1 MATFTKLSRT
11 ELEELARDRYRQ
23 MFPEGRPRARPPR
36 NVGTVLVVTGA
47 DRFEIPY
54 RGRMYE
60 LLPVSFEDGLRL
72 TQAQTVI
79 EELEGE
85 RRPTQEDS
93 EAYARALRL
102 VVRMTCRYLLPRG
115 RLRRL
120 RWRLRIGRNP
130 FRRAT
135 EAELGELLGFFL
147 GCRMRSRVRY
157 PAT

>member
-1 MATFTKLSRT
+1 MATFTKLTRS
-11 ELEELARDRYRQ
+11 ELEELARTRYREA
-23 MFPEGRPRARPPR
+23 FPEGRPRANPPR
-36 NVGTVLVVTGA
+36 NIGSVLIITGA
-47 DRFEIPY
+47 DRVEIPY

-72 TQAQTVI
+72 TQCQSVI
-79 EELEGE
+79 EELVGG
-85 RRPTQEDS
+85 RRPTHEDS
-93 EAYARALRL
+93 EAYAGALR
-102 VVRMTCRYLLPRG
+102 VIVRMTRRYLLPRG

-120 RWRLRIGRNP
+120 RWRLRLVRNP
-130 FRRAT
+130 FRHAT